1 MKELDTVVL
10 RREIPGDGLEAGDV
24 GAIVLCRGD
33 ASYEVEFVSGEG
45 GTSALEAIRR
55 KILGGPPSEC
65 GIAEED
71 GVQNAP
77 PQPRVTC
84 LRPHQP
90 L

>member
-45 GTSALEAIRR
+45 GTVAVVTLTD
-55 KILGGPPSEC
+55 
-65 GIAEED
+65 ED
-71 GVQNAP
+71 
-77 PQPRVTC
+77 
-84 LRPHQP
+84 LRPIEAHEI
-90 L
+90 LHVRSLAHH